1 MAKRNEV
8 DVDELADAIR
18 QWTGYGSA
26 PYPTRGDLTKSAGVD
41 AERVAVLMPMIKRHE
56 QEFYESKAHVVAM
69 SLLEMKSMAIDDF
82 QRKYPSLPE
91 SIAQAFAWCYTFDY
105 K

>member
-1 MAKRNEV
+1 MANMNEV

-26 PYPTRGDLTKSAGVD
+26 PYPTRGDLAKDAGID
-41 AERVAVLMPMIKRHE
+41 AERVAVLPPMIKRLE

-69 SLLEMKSMAIDDF
+69 SLSEMNRMAIDDF

-91 SIAQAFAWCYTFDY
+91 SIAQAFAWCYTYDY